1 MRTDPSDLDSFRA
14 RARAWLA
21 VNAPAHEVD
30 PAEQGHLLTLEQ
42 FQRWQAWHHAKSGA
56 GWAGLHWPEHAGG
69 RGLSRQHAVV
79 YELEEQAYT
88 VPRGEYLNVGHQF
101 AAPTILAYGS
111 EETQRRLLPRI
122 LDGSEYW
129 CQLFSEPAAGSDLA
143 GIRTRAVRDDEE
155 GGDYWVVNG
164 QKVWTTYAQWA
175 KWAILVT
182 RTDPEVPKHK
192 GLTYFWVDM
201 TSPGIEI
208 RPIRKIDGEVHFNE
222 VFLTDV
228 RVPDA
233 QRLGA
238 VAEGWLVALT
248 TLSNER
254 LGSGKSTVRSLFDP
268 LFALAR
274 TVATETGPAV
284 DDPAVREALASWYVE
299 CRGLDVVAQ
308 RNIERTARGLQPG
321 PETSITKVV
330 SAGLRQDVANF
341 ALDLLDQA
349 QLDDRSRPFVQ
360 SFFDAPG
367 NRLAGGTDEV
377 MRNII
382 AERILRLPGDIR
394 VDRDLAFQEIP
405 VDR

>member
-1 MRTDPSDLDSFRA
+1 MTDPAALDSFRA
-14 RARAWLA
+14 QARAWLA
-21 VNAPAHEVD
+21 ENAPAHEVD
-30 PAEQGHLLTLEQ
+30 PSEQGHLLSEAQ
-42 FQRWQAWHHAKSGA
+42 FRRWQAWHRTRAEA

-69 RGLSRQHAVV
+69 RGLSRRHAVV

-111 EETQRRLLPRI
+111 EDTQRRLLPRI

-143 GIRTRAVRDDEE
+143 GIRTRAERSGEE
-155 GGDYWVVNG
+155 WIVNG
-164 QKVWTTYAQWA
+164 QKVWTTYARWA
-175 KWAILVT
+175 RWAILVT
-182 RTDPEVPKHK
+182 RTDPTVPKHK

-201 TSPGIEI
+201 TAPGVEV
-208 RPIRKIDGEVHFNE
+208 RPIRKIDGDVHFNE
-222 VFLTDV
+222 VFLTNL
-228 RVPDA
+228 RVPDD

-238 VAEGWLVALT
+238 VGEGWQVALT

-254 LGSGKSTVRSLFDP
+254 LGSGASTVTNLFDP

-274 TVATETGPAV
+274 RVGAEGASAL
-284 DDPAVREALASWYVE
+284 DDPAVRDALASWYVE

-308 RNIERTARGLQPG
+308 RNIERAAQGLQPG

-330 SAGLRQDVANF
+330 SAARRQDLASF
-341 ALDLLDQA
+341 ALDLLEHAEVDEQ
-349 QLDDRSRPFVQ
+349 SHPFVQ

-367 NRLAGGTDEV
+367 NRIAGGTDEV

-394 VDRDLAFQEIP
+394 VDRELAFRDIP
-405 VDR
+405 TGR